1 MILTAS
7 TIGYL
12 SANTALFILSS
23 TVFIKALP
31 LQKSWDFNK
40 SDKRQY
46 ENEKVLHLLSTVI
59 HFILYFKIALTLYL
73 FYMIDSLT
81 PFIKAAMCG
90 VGVLNATNAGWEL
103 IGLKIFMLFAFL
115 LWISLDKADKQMLN
129 YPYAKMKIGF
139 YFFIFVLL
147 LLEIVTDYAVIFSLD
162 TQKVVSCCSVT
173 FSNTNVVGS
182 IVLPGWK
189 VIASIFAASAFLHIL
204 FLNLSFLKYQIFT
217 MLSFI
222 FSVFFIVIGIFSII
236 YFISPYIY
244 ENPSHT
250 CPFCILQK
258 EYYYVGYLLYITVF
272 LGSYYGVESAFK
284 KVLLKQEL
292 YEQRVKALLFSLLF
306 VLLCIWF
313 IFSYIYTNGVNL
325 YG

>member
-115 LWISLDKADKQMLN
+115 LWISLDKTDKQMLN

-217 MLSFI
+217 MLSFV
-222 FSVFFIVIGIFSII
+222 FSVLFIVIGIFSII